1 MGERDSRAAARVT
14 VRKVRASQGKGAGQL
29 PVKATAHPQIGD
41 EARCKP
47 HPMQERSVKC
57 GPQAPVRW
65 NRAATYGQDRSS
77 SKTELGL
84 QTMLAGPAERRGFL
98 PPFFLRAQPAN
109 HLDVALVI
117 SGDGIKGIA
126 LPALSSLGT
135 GQKSD
140 NFSDFCPV
148 PKYDIKRKQ
157 LRQYRQSKNRLLK
170 AVLRWL

>member
-1 MGERDSRAAARVT
+1 MVERDSRAAARVT

-29 PVKATAHPQIGD
+29 PVKATSRIVQQ
-41 EARCKP
+41 KK
-47 HPMQERSVKC
+47 KC

-117 SGDGIKGIA
+117 SGDGIKRIA

-135 GQKSD
+135 GQKSEKL
-140 NFSDFCPV
+140 SDFCPV
-148 PKYDIKRKQ
+148 PKYDIGVNGNSLGNISNQKTACLERF
-157 LRQYRQSKNRLLK
+157 
-170 AVLRWL
+170 